1 MEFGEK
7 DQRRI
12 KRRRDMKFWYEVNF
26 KYLGKVIIII
36 IINILKFVGKA
47 LNGERG
53 LVLFNCEKLM

>member
-1 MEFGEK
+1 
-7 DQRRI
+7 
-12 KRRRDMKFWYEVNF
+12 MKFWYEVNF

>member
-36 IINILKFVGKA
+36 INILKFVGKA
-47 LNGERG
+47 CIKRG
-53 LVLFNCEKLM
+53 KRIGTI